1 MGKVIMGIGLPRT
14 GDPALGGE
22 GGDLGVVLVG
32 LLGKFAKVVIETK
45 NEIGFVGLRQMAP

>member
-1 MGKVIMGIGLPRT
+1 MGKVIMVIELPRT

>member
-45 NEIGFVGLRQMAP
+45 NEIGFVGLHIFAP

>member
-1 MGKVIMGIGLPRT
+1 MVIGLPRT

-45 NEIGFVGLRQMAP
+45 NEIGFVGLHIFAP